1 MPARMKDNDLVKNV
15 MILFV
20 VVLAAIVVLS
30 IVLAILKA
38 LVPVLLLGAIV
49 AGLVYLFRKMRA

>member
-38 LVPVLLLGAIV
+38 LVPVLVLGAMV

>member
-20 VVLAAIVVLS
+20 AVLAAIVVLS

-38 LVPVLLLGAIV
+38 LVPVLVLGAIV